1 MKFYDF
7 KLNDINNKE
16 VSLSEYKDKVIL
28 VVNVA
33 SKCGY
38 TKQYGDLQKIYS
50 DLKDK
55 NFVILGFP
63 CNQFLNQE
71 YSENDK
77 IKEFCSTKWGV
88 TFPIFSPLKV
98 KGSEQHPLYTWLTE
112 QMLRDGKSKEIKW
125 NFEKFLIN
133 KNGEVVG
140 RFGPATT
147 PMEILPNIEKLI

>member
-77 IKEFCSTKWGV
+77 IKEFCSTK
-88 TFPIFSPLKV
+88 
-98 KGSEQHPLYTWLTE
+98 
-112 QMLRDGKSKEIKW
+112 
-125 NFEKFLIN
+125 
-133 KNGEVVG
+133 
-140 RFGPATT
+140 
-147 PMEILPNIEKLI
+147 